1 MPEPS
6 FGSRSAAGCNLIPEP
21 DYISR
26 DGYTVAA
33 VRRSIVSSE
42 DLAVGHRE
50 MMAIDT
56 VEGVRDIVGE
66 QNRRLSA
73 MDELAEVVL
82 DLSRQRVVCTKVAYT
97 ISGA

>member
-1 MPEPS
+1 MSEPS
-6 FGSRSAAGCNLIPEP
+6 FGSRSAGGCDSKPEP

-33 VRRSIVSSE
+33 VRRPIVSSE
-42 DLAVGHRE
+42 GVAVGHRE
-50 MMAIDT
+50 TVAIGT

-73 MDELAEVVL
+73 VDELAEVVL
-82 DLSRQRVVCTKVAYT
+82 DLRRQRVVCTKVAYA